1 LGQAGRGLL
10 EKKHLSCHLG
20 SLNDLKSPEFTYS
33 TRISKEDFSMADEK
47 DNNDAQRSPFLEEK
61 AFKSRT
67 VLVFGTINDKL
78 AAEVSKRL
86 IALSAESKEP
96 ITILVSSPGG
106 HVESGDVI
114 HDIIKFIDAPVNM
127 VGTGWVGSAA
137 VNVFLSVPKERRVC
151 LPNTRFLIHQPSGGF
166 GGQATDIAIQAREIV
181 KIRERI
187 AALIAKESG
196 QTLEKV
202 TADIDRDFWMSAVEA
217 KEYGLVSRI
226 IVNQSELS

>member
-1 LGQAGRGLL
+1 MSEEKEKQA
-10 EKKHLSCHLG
+10 E
-20 SLNDLKSPEFTYS
+20 
-33 TRISKEDFSMADEK
+33 A
-47 DNNDAQRSPFLEEK
+47 ASPFLEEK

-86 IALSAESKEP
+86 IALSAESNAP
-96 ITILVSSPGG
+96 ITLLVSSPGG

-114 HDIIKFIDAPVNM
+114 HDMIRFINAPVRV

-137 VNVFLSVPKERRVC
+137 VNVFLAVPKQHRVC
-151 LPNTRFLIHQPSGGF
+151 LPNTRFLIHQPSGGA

-196 QTLEKV
+196 QTLERV
-202 TADIDRDFWMSAVEA
+202 TNDIERDYWMSAVEA
-217 KEYGLVSRI
+217 QDYGLVSRI
-226 IVNQSELS
+226 IVQQRELDA

>member
-1 LGQAGRGLL
+1 LLANIDRRNLLKKKVIMSEEKEKQA
-10 EKKHLSCHLG
+10 E
-20 SLNDLKSPEFTYS
+20 
-33 TRISKEDFSMADEK
+33 A
-47 DNNDAQRSPFLEEK
+47 ASPFLEEK

-86 IALSAESKEP
+86 IALSAESNEP
-96 ITILVSSPGG
+96 ITLLVSSPGG

-114 HDIIKFIDAPVNM
+114 HDMIRFINAPVRV

-137 VNVFLSVPKERRVC
+137 VNVFLAVPKQHRVC
-151 LPNTRFLIHQPSGGF
+151 LPNTRFLIHQPSGGA

-196 QTLEKV
+196 QTLERV
-202 TADIDRDFWMSAVEA
+202 TSDIERDYWMTAVEA
-217 KEYGLVSRI
+217 RDYGLVSRI
-226 IVNQSELS
+226 IVQQSELDA

>member
-1 LGQAGRGLL
+1 MSE
-10 EKKHLSCHLG
+10 EK
-20 SLNDLKSPEFTYS
+20 
-33 TRISKEDFSMADEK
+33 EK
-47 DNNDAQRSPFLEEK
+47 QVDAASPFLEEK

-86 IALSAESKEP
+86 IALSAESNEP
-96 ITILVSSPGG
+96 ITLLVSSPGG

-114 HDIIKFIDAPVNM
+114 HDMIRFINAPVRV

-137 VNVFLSVPKERRVC
+137 VNVFLAVPKQHRVC
-151 LPNTRFLIHQPSGGF
+151 LPNTRFLIHQPSGGA

-196 QTLEKV
+196 QTLERV
-202 TADIDRDFWMSAVEA
+202 TSDIERDYWMSAVEA
-217 KEYGLVSRI
+217 RDYGLVSRI
-226 IVNQSELS
+226 IVQQSELDA